1 VTKEK
6 EGAWKLEDLESFPQQ
21 DYEEQNDVSEIEES
35 T

>member
-6 EGAWKLEDLESFPQQ
+6 EGAWKLEYWESLPQQ
-21 DYEEQNDVSEIEES
+21 DNDEQNDVSKTEES